1 MPQTPFLPLP
11 TPKLYEIYML
21 HGKKEVCTL
30 FYPTYIWIMLQVFV
44 ENKVPVPS
52 GSFTAPSK
60 GAFFLAQH
68 FKTEVGI
75 TYLLT

>member
-1 MPQTPFLPLP
+1 
-11 TPKLYEIYML
+11 
-21 HGKKEVCTL
+21 
-30 FYPTYIWIMLQVFV
+30 MLQVFV

-75 TYLLT
+75 TYLLTWVVCTLG